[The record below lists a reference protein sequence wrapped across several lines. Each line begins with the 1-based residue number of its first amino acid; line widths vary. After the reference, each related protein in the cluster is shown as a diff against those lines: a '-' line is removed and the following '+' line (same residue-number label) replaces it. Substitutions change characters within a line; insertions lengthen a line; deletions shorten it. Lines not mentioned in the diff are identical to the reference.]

1 MAKGRWQIL
10 DFFRGIAI
18 ICVVLDHCF
27 AWVNPPTPIADCKKW
42 LIFSTGPLFFLAGI
56 TFALSFYSRLPKFIT
71 QPCRGISYLKQYS
84 AYVGKKAS
92 KLVGAYLLAM
102 LLITSWQE
110 NFSLSWYFHQVLTF
124 PHQFYFISIY
134 LQLLLVAPL
143 ISYSWVFYQHK
154 FNFSLPQV
162 LVWGN
167 LVYLTMALAAN
178 TWPILAA
185 TWWRPAQLL
194 GGGIQLWLFSLGA
207 CFTYAYLR
215 GCLNKKKFSPALAL
229 CLGVAGI
236 AVVKF
241 TPINQH
247 IFAHPPN
254 FYTIFYL
261 VVVFVLLWGIYQYQA
276 ASLIAKPISFL
287 GKNSLS
293 IFLYHS
299 FFMEKIYQSSF
310 FFTNHHFKWQ
320 LTILAILSTT
330 ASLLL
335 WLGLTRVWQLG
346 KFLLNSYQSGR
357 YRLK

>member
-1 MAKGRWQIL
+1 MAKKRWQIL

-27 AWVNPPTPIADCKKW
+27 AWVNPPTPIADYKRW
-42 LIFSTGPLFFLAGI
+42 LIFSTGPLFFLVGI

-71 QPCRGISYLKQYS
+71 QSCRGIGCLKQYF

-102 LLITSWQE
+102 LLITSWQ
-110 NFSLSWYFHQVLTF
+110 
-124 PHQFYFISIY
+124 
-134 LQLLLVAPL
+134 
-143 ISYSWVFYQHK
+143 K
-154 FNFSLPQV
+154 NFSLPQV
-162 LVWGN
+162 LVLGN
-167 LVYLTMALAAN
+167 LIYLVIALVAN

-194 GGGIQLWLFSLGA
+194 GGGIQLWLFSLGT
-207 CFTYAYLR
+207 CFTYAYLHSDI
-215 GCLNKKKFSPALAL
+215 NKKKFSPALAL
-229 CLGVAGI
+229 FLGIAGI
-236 AVVKF
+236 TIVKF
-241 TPINQH
+241 TPMNQH

-254 FYTIFYL
+254 LYTIFYL
-261 VVVFVLLWGIYQYQA
+261 TVVFTLLWGIYQYQA
-276 ASLIAKPISFL
+276 ASLIVKPISFL

-299 FFMEKIYQSSF
+299 FFMEKIYQNLSF
-310 FFTNHHFKWQ
+310 FTTHHFKWQ
-320 LTILAILSTT
+320 LAILAILSTA
-330 ASLLL
+330 ASLLW

-346 KFLLNSYQSGR
+346 KFLLNSHQSSR